1 MMNEIQQEQDV
12 EYGFPYHY
20 IPKYNGGFTQ
30 NYNWSWGKQYA
41 SAMEFILDE
50 IKRDS
55 VFIESIVDLGCG
67 DGRLTK
73 ELSEMFTDKKVVGI
87 DYSAKAIKLAKALN
101 PDVKYKNKNI
111 MNHDLEKCD
120 AITLIEVFEHIPLE
134 FCADFARA
142 SAELLKEGGCMYL
155 TVPHENKPVSYK
167 HFQHFNYDS
176 LMKYFQNYF
185 NVEKVEYIQ
194 KNNKL
199 LVLLDMIMTNKLW
212 IINSSFLNNLFYKFY
227 KNRYFY
233 AQEHNCGRM
242 YLKLKKKPFIN
253 G

>member
-1 MMNEIQQEQDV
+1 MMNETQKEQDV

-30 NYNWSWGKQYA
+30 NYNWGWGKQYA
-41 SAMEFILDE
+41 SAMEFILEE
-50 IKRDS
+50 IKSDS
-55 VFIESIVDLGCG
+55 ASIESIIDLGCG

-87 DYSAKAIKLAKALN
+87 DYSKRAINLAQALN
-101 PDVKYKNKNI
+101 PEVEYKNQNI
-111 MNHDLEKCD
+111 MDHDLEKCD

-134 FCADFARA
+134 LCANFARA
-142 SAELLKEGGCMYL
+142 SAELLKEGGYMYL

-176 LMKYFQNYF
+176 LMKHFQKYFD
-185 NVEKVEYIQ
+185 VEKVEYIQ

-199 LVLLDMIMTNKLW
+199 LILLNVLMTNKLW

-233 AQEHNCGRM
+233 AEERNCGRI
-242 YLKLKKKPFIN
+242 YLKLKKKPLLY